1 MPPQSDQFA
10 ALSNLHS
17 NVPSGTVL
25 VKTNRALGLL
35 VFASGFAVTAV
46 SGGRVPLSPRARC
59 RQRTGLVLVEL
70 GLQRGGRRIVLGVAV
85 LEEVPDLV
93 RVADEVVELLEVR
106 LTVGISSVGL
116 DENGRLRA
124 ERLPRVAP
132 VV

>member
-46 SGGRVPLSPRARC
+46 SGGKGAAIAPGQGVVNGQVLSWSSWAFSAAVGGSFSGSLSSRRFRPRP
-59 RQRTGLVLVEL
+59 G
-70 GLQRGGRRIVLGVAV
+70 RG
-85 LEEVPDLV
+85 
-93 RVADEVVELLEVR
+93 
-106 LTVGISSVGL
+106 
-116 DENGRLRA
+116 
-124 ERLPRVAP
+124 
-132 VV
+132 